1 MSEPFNPFAVVFF
14 YCFTSLS
21 FKILHIYSTN
31 WFNFVSGNQ
40 VQREAVARNETS
52 VFFES
57 VTSTVKG
64 YLNPN
69 YIV

>member
-1 MSEPFNPFAVVFF
+1 MLHLVRNCRRFFASER
-14 YCFTSLS
+14 SE
-21 FKILHIYSTN
+21 
-31 WFNFVSGNQ
+31 G
-40 VQREAVARNETS
+40 S

-69 YIV
+69 YIKEFNPNLTA

>member
-1 MSEPFNPFAVVFF
+1 MIKLLRS
-14 YCFTSLS
+14 SLLNRFRFS
-21 FKILHIYSTN
+21 
-31 WFNFVSGNQ
+31 SGHHDPLPK
-40 VQREAVARNETS
+40 NETS

-69 YIV
+69 YIIEHNPNLTA

>member
-1 MSEPFNPFAVVFF
+1 MIKLLRS
-14 YCFTSLS
+14 SLLS
-21 FKILHIYSTN
+21 RFRFS
-31 WFNFVSGNQ
+31 SGHHDPLPK
-40 VQREAVARNETS
+40 NETS

-69 YIV
+69 YIIEHNPNLTA

>member
-1 MSEPFNPFAVVFF
+1 MIKLLRSGLRVGQYYF
-14 YCFTSLS
+14 
-21 FKILHIYSTN
+21 
-31 WFNFVSGNQ
+31 SGNQ